1 MNTSRKA
8 MEWLICFSIVNLMLG
23 CLLFKNLKSN
33 LKFIRYKGNGVVIL
47 DQTLYNNAI
56 EEISLDTYKFE
67 KFNEDPILKREASL
81 QRLLRKLKQKN
92 FFK

>member
-1 MNTSRKA
+1 
-8 MEWLICFSIVNLMLG
+8 MLG